1 MMRYTFAQTIL
12 RNIPQ
17 CWSEASIAIKPAY
30 AKQLL
35 ENNLIEE
42 VEPGRFRATV
52 LGTEYAA
59 SYSLG
64 RVAIENTIHFTIE
77 ETDLPHIRVMEES
90 WNKFD
95 CTPLHTDKELHK
107 FIGQPSIGNPS
118 IVTEWTNSAIG
129 TSKQTINH
137 E

>member
-1 MMRYTFAQTIL
+1 MRYTFAQTIL
-12 RNIPQ
+12 RSIPQ
-17 CWSEASIAIKPAY
+17 CWSEASATIKPEY

-35 ENNLIEE
+35 ENNLIKE

-64 RVAIENTIHFTIE
+64 RVALENTIHFTIE
-77 ETDLPHIRVMEES
+77 ETDLPHIRVMEEA

-95 CTPLHTDKELHK
+95 GTPSHTNKELQK
-107 FIGQPSIGNPS
+107 FIGQPSMGNPS

-129 TSKQTINH
+129 TPEQTINH
-137 E
+137 K